1 MPQSLPNRHKVSNEI
16 KTFVHFKPASAAA
29 EWGPVLS
36 MFDKEVELR
45 LQALVRP
52 RSANKERAG
61 RLDDSIVDE
70 EPEELKMYCVHSHTG
85 GK

>member
-1 MPQSLPNRHKVSNEI
+1 
-16 KTFVHFKPASAAA
+16 
-29 EWGPVLS
+29 